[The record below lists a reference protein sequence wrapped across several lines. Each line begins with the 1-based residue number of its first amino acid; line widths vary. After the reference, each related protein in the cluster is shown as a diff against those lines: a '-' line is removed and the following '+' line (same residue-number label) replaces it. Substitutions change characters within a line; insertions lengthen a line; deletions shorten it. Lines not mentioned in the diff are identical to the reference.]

1 MLWKYCVDAT
11 YVRTYVAQRSCKVNA
26 HATWEL
32 RLYHAHLLRINWNK
46 RKHFCVDGW
55 KMRSKMAFCRLF
67 VALVLG
73 GLTLLVVNML
83 LLWNQASS
91 QQCPLCDC
99 SGHQSQSSLSDVRR
113 VVELPSLEASQE
125 SKRTP
130 EAVNQR
136 TNNLIRLLSKSR
148 QQQQHQGGAES
159 LHQLAVIVPFRN
171 RYEEMMEF
179 VPHIHNFL
187 ERQNVKHKIWII
199 NQADAHR
206 CVRRI

>member
-1 MLWKYCVDAT
+1 
-11 YVRTYVAQRSCKVNA
+11 
-26 HATWEL
+26 
-32 RLYHAHLLRINWNK
+32 
-46 RKHFCVDGW
+46 
-55 KMRSKMAFCRLF
+55 MALCRVF
-67 VALVLG
+67 VALLLG

-91 QQCPLCDC
+91 LQCPLCDC
-99 SGHQSQSSLSDVRR
+99 SGHQSHSSLSSSPGVAVRR
-113 VVELPSLEASQE
+113 VVDPPSLEASQE

-136 TNNLIRLLSKSR
+136 TNNLIRLLNKTR

-187 ERQNVKHKIWII
+187 ERQNVRHKIWII
-199 NQADAHR
+199 NQADTHR
-206 CVRRI
+206 CVCGI